1 MTMKKIYIKPSIVVE
16 KAVLPAIMEFLSAD
30 VMEFAGGNGGTGGG
44 TGDGTAPVHVDSK
57 FMRYDG
63 FGAFDTFDDEYD
75 Y

>member
-1 MTMKKIYIKPSIVVE
+1 MKKKYIKPSIVVE

>member
-16 KAVLPAIMEFLSAD
+16 VAVLPAIMEFLSAD
-30 VMEFAGGNGGTGGG
+30 VIQFGGGNGG

-63 FGAFDTFDDEYD
+63 FGTFDAFDDEED

>member
-1 MTMKKIYIKPSIVVE
+1 MKKIYIKPSIVVE
-16 KAVLPAIMEFLSAD
+16 KAVLPAIMEFLSVD

-63 FGAFDTFDDEYD
+63 FGTFDTFDDEYD